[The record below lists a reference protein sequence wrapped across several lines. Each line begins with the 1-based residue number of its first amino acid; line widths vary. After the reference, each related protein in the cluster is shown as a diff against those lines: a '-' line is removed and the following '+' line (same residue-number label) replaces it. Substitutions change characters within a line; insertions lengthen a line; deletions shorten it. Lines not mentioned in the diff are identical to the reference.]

1 MDTFD
6 ALAPTYD
13 LPVRLEDVRA
23 WFDELGWVDVEV
35 RPGGNGVVGN
45 GRRPIEAGQ

>member
-13 LPVRLEDVRA
+13 NPVRLSDIRG
-23 WFDELGWVDVEV
+23 WFAELGWSDVEM

-45 GRRPIEAGQ
+45 GRAPS